1 MAKKGQIF
9 NTYSYEFKKEV
20 CEKYLSGEYGGGQT
34 FCRKFGIRAKKQLYN
49 WVKLYRKDPE
59 LLKEDGRGRATKVD
73 SINKGRPKRLDLT
86 GLSKDEKIEH
96 LEMEVDILKKAKA
109 LRKRYGEH

>member
-1 MAKKGQIF
+1 MKKKRE
-9 NTYSYEFKKEV
+9 NNSYTYEFKKEA
-20 CEKYLSGEYGGGQT
+20 CEKYLSGEYGGGMT
-34 FCRKFGIRAKKQLYN
+34 FCQKFGIRSKRQLYD

-59 LLKEDGRGRATKVD
+59 LLKVDGRGKATKADGV
-73 SINKGRPKRLDLT
+73 NKGKRPQLDLI
-86 GLSKDEKIEH
+86 GLSKDEKIER

>member
-1 MAKKGQIF
+1 MKNKRI
-9 NTYSYEFKKEV
+9 NNNYTYEFKKDI
-20 CEKYLSGEYGGGQT
+20 CEKYLSGKYGGGMT
-34 FCRKFGIRAKKQLYN
+34 FCQKFGIKSKRQLYD

-59 LLKEDGRGRATKVD
+59 LLKVDGRGKATKTDGV
-73 SINKGRPKRLDLT
+73 NKGRPKQLDLT
-86 GLSKDEKIEH
+86 GLSKDEKIER

>member
-1 MAKKGQIF
+1 MKNKRE
-9 NTYSYEFKKEV
+9 NNNYTYEFKKEI
-20 CEKYLSGEYGGGQT
+20 CEKYLSGEYGGGMT
-34 FCRKFGIRAKKQLYN
+34 FCQKFGIKSKRQLYD

-59 LLKEDGRGRATKVD
+59 LLKVDGRGKGTKADGV
-73 SINKGRPKRLDLT
+73 NKGRPRQLDLT
-86 GLSKDEKIEH
+86 GLSKDEKIER